1 VFELKI
7 ALKYLLPKKK
17 SLSSALIS
25 LMSVVVIS
33 LVVWLVLVFLSV
45 TSGIEKNWV
54 KKLTAMHAPVRISP
68 TSEYYNSYYY
78 QVDAL
83 SAASNYTYKTIGEK
97 EESPFSDPY
106 SPEIDPEVPY
116 YIPSADKNESGELK
130 DPVKGAFTTLKQI
143 QEEMP
148 DLAFQDYEIGGALM
162 RLSLKNSSSS
172 LSQMAFLLS
181 IPDQNP
187 HLRSLL
193 IPASPDTPL
202 DFKEEPP
209 LPIPYAHF
217 VDGELKLPNLSSD
230 LVPVI
235 IPKNYKENGVQIG
248 DRGTFSYSSFSAVSM
263 QEQKIPFAVVG
274 FYDPGIMAVG
284 NKCFLVPKEITRNIH
299 ASTQTFSPDG
309 TPTNGIFVWT
319 DHLSQ
324 ADAIAEKIEK
334 TLEAAGFSP
343 YWKVTTYKNFEF
355 AKDLLGQFQSDKTLL
370 LMIAAIILI
379 VACCNIISLL
389 VLLVNDK
396 KKEIAILQSMGASFK
411 SIAAIFGSCGIIMGT
426 ISCMIGSL
434 LAVMTLHHLESIVQ
448 FLSLIQGRKA
458 FNPAFFGDSLP
469 NSLSYEALLFVLI
482 ATPLISLLAG
492 LIPAIKASRIRPSS
506 TLRAE

>member
-1 VFELKI
+1 MFELKI

-54 KKLTAMHAPVRISP
+54 RKLTAMHAPVRISP
-68 TSEYYNSYYY
+68 TNEYYNSYYY

-83 SAASNYTYKTIGEK
+83 SAASDYTYKTIGEK
-97 EESPFSDPY
+97 EESPVSDPY
-106 SPEIDPEVPY
+106 SAEMDPEI
-116 YIPSADKNESGELK
+116 PSYLPLADRNVSGDLK
-130 DPVKGAFTTLKQI
+130 DPVKGAFTALKQM

-162 RLSLKNSSSS
+162 RLNLKNSSSS

-181 IPDQNP
+181 LPDQNP
-187 HLRSLL
+187 NLRSLL
-193 IPASPDTPL
+193 LPTPDTPL
-202 DFKEEPP
+202 DFEEEPSF
-209 LPIPYAHF
+209 LVPYAHF
-217 VDGELKLPNLSSD
+217 VQGELRLPHLPHD
-230 LVPVI
+230 LIPAI

-248 DRGTFSYSSFSAVSM
+248 DRGTFSFASFSAVSM
-263 QEQKIPFAVVG
+263 QEQKIPFSVVG

-284 NKCFLVPKEITRNIH
+284 NKCFLVPKEITRSIH

-319 DHLSQ
+319 DHLTQ
-324 ADAIAEKIEK
+324 ADMIAENIEK
-334 TLEAAGFSP
+334 TLDAAGLSA

-411 SIAAIFGSCGIIMGT
+411 SIAAIFGSCGVIMGT
-426 ISCMIGSL
+426 ISCLIGSL
-434 LAVMTLHHLESIVQ
+434 LAVATLHHLQSIVQ
-448 FLSLIQGRKA
+448 LLSYIQGRKA
-458 FNPAFFGDSLP
+458 FNPAFFGDTLP

-492 LIPAIKASRIRPSS
+492 LIPAIKASRIRPSMA
-506 TLRAE
+506 LRAE